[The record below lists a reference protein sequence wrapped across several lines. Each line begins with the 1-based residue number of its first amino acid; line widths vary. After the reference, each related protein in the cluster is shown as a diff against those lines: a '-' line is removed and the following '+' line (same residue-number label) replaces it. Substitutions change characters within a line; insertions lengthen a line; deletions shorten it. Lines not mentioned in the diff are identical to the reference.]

1 MKKILILSVTAG
13 DGHNAIGN
21 AVKEK
26 LLSLGYVVEFIDI
39 IKQYSTKTAFNKF
52 DKGYLFVCQYFIG
65 IYNFV
70 YKILS
75 KKNPKHWHKVTGQ
88 KIVKNITPK
97 LYNELLKFKPDAVI
111 CTHVYA
117 AIAMSNLHR
126 TFNLPCQTF
135 GILTDYMVHPFW
147 EAATKINY
155 LLLPSSSTISTAL
168 HKGFI
173 KNQLIVTGIPVSE
186 KHLQFESKESARQ
199 FLQLQ
204 QNVFTIL
211 LIFSKARFKNIKK
224 MVMHILKT
232 NKNIQLIIVNGKNE
246 KYKKII
252 DKLILKNNY
261 INVLNL
267 AYVNYLHTCI
277 SASDVVVSKAGV
289 ATVNET
295 LNKNVPLLVYCKVAE
310 QENANVNYLVK
321 NNASFKIKN
330 LNHLCSVINNCST
343 DQSFLNDLQSNIIK
357 IKKPNA
363 CNDIVNLIKNTET
376 NYLNSYSSLPKYEFK
391 TIKNKIKWAIK
402 KDVAKERKKKEK
414 NKTK

>member
-1 MKKILILSVTAG
+1 MKKILILSITAG

-97 LYNELLKFKPDAVI
+97 LYNELLTFKPDAVI

-126 TFNLPCQTF
+126 TFNLPWQTF

-155 LLLPSSSTISTAL
+155 LLLASSSTINPAL
-168 HKGFI
+168 NKGFI
-173 KNQLIVTGIPVSE
+173 KNQLIVTGIPVSK
-186 KHLQFESKESARQ
+186 KHLKFESKESSRE

-211 LIFSKARFKNIKK
+211 IIFSKARFKNIKK

-295 LNKNVPLLVYCKVAE
+295 LNKHLPLLVYCKVAE
-310 QENANVNYLVK
+310 QENANVNYLVENK
-321 NNASFKIKN
+321 ASIKIKN
-330 LNHLCSVINNCST
+330 LNHLCSVINKCAT
-343 DQSFLNDLQSNIIK
+343 DQSFLNNLQSNIIK

-402 KDVAKERKKKEK
+402 KDVAKERKKQ
-414 NKTK
+414 NKIK